1 MVRYFIAMIKFA
13 LWVVGAAFA
22 VALISPYG
30 GQHVPV
36 APVQAVMTVHAL
48 PVAEAAGN
56 GLADVT
62 LTRSADGHFYADA
75 IINGATIHVLVDT
88 GATTVA
94 LSRADAQAAG
104 LQFSEGD
111 FTGTAQTAGGDIKLK
126 PVTLDRVGIGA
137 VEARNVDAVVVDSKM
152 NVSLLGQSWLRRVGN
167 VQIAGD
173 RMVLR

>member
-1 MVRYFIAMIKFA
+1 VRYSTAMMKFA

-22 VALISPYG
+22 VALISPHG
-30 GQHVPV
+30 AQRVPIATV
-36 APVQAVMTVHAL
+36 QPVMARGTP

-75 IINGATIHVLVDT
+75 VINGATIRVLVDT

-111 FTGTAQTAGGDIKLK
+111 FIGTAQTAGGDIKLK

>member
-1 MVRYFIAMIKFA
+1 MMKFA
-13 LWVVGAAFA
+13 LWVVGAAF
-22 VALISPYG
+22 VFALLSPRG
-30 GQHVPV
+30 AERVPV
-36 APVQAVMTVHAL
+36 GPAQPVVANVAAPTV
-48 PVAEAAGN
+48 EAAGN
-56 GLADVT
+56 GLADVK

-94 LSRADAQAAG
+94 LTRADAQAAG

-111 FTGTAQTAGGDIKLK
+111 FTGTAQTAGGDIRLK
-126 PVTLDRVGIGA
+126 PVKLDRVGIGP

-167 VQIAGD
+167 VQITGD
-173 RMVLR
+173 RMILR

>member
-1 MVRYFIAMIKFA
+1 
-13 LWVVGAAFA
+13 
-22 VALISPYG
+22 
-30 GQHVPV
+30 
-36 APVQAVMTVHAL
+36 
-48 PVAEAAGN
+48 
-56 GLADVT
+56 
-62 LTRSADGHFYADA
+62 
-75 IINGATIHVLVDT
+75 
-88 GATTVA
+88 VA